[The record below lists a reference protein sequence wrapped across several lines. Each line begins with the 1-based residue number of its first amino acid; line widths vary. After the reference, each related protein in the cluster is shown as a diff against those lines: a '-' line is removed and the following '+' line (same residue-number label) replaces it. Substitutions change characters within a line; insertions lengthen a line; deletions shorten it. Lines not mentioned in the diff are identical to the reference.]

1 MSNIIKTN
9 SPFDL
14 VDPFFEGFFNKNNSS
29 QVMKTD
35 VKDNGDHYELKVELP
50 EIKKEDI
57 HLKPPWI

>member
-35 VKDNGDHYELKVELP
+35 VKDNGDHY
-50 EIKKEDI
+50 
-57 HLKPPWI
+57 